1 MFLNFEPG
9 DYVINPN
16 KKDWGVGQIQSMI
29 KSKITVN
36 FENIGK
42 VVINSKEI
50 YLEKIN
56 KFE

>member
-9 DYVINPN
+9 HYVINPN